1 MDISATPLTELTPE
15 PPQAVAPPPLGA
27 LIDIAPQGVFNAQ
40 PGGRLTGVNP
50 ALARMLGY
58 SSPAELLEQTP
69 DLPHQLYALPDLY
82 ARLER
87 DLLHK
92 GSVSG
97 HEAVWR
103 AADERSLWVSV
114 SAAAVR
120 DAEGRLGEIAGV
132 VEDITSR
139 KQIQAQ
145 VERHLQESEALAVI
159 SQALNETHNLDDIL
173 RMIVDAARQI
183 IPKAERAVI
192 HLIDEGG
199 SALRSAA
206 VAGYDKAGRSEIA
219 MRPGEGV
226 AGRVMSE
233 GVPINIGDIRSDPR
247 YLTLGR
253 VPTIRSLLV
262 APVQSKQRRLGTI
275 SVLSDA
281 VEAFRDDDVRL
292 LKAFGIQAA
301 LAIENARL
309 LAAESTARQEAEVLG
324 EIGVILSSTLDLEVV
339 LERLLEQI
347 ARLVPYD
354 VVRLMLVEHGHART
368 VQLRGAE
375 YLYASDGEM
384 PRHLVPLEIQRVPM
398 LRDLVATG
406 LPVTVADVYADPDWA
421 PELASALTRS
431 WLGAPIVTSRDGVVA
446 FFTLEKTQPGF
457 YTARDAARVGL
468 FLGPAA
474 LAVQNARLYADLGK
488 SLHYEQSMR
497 TRLVQT
503 EKLAAMGRL
512 VASVAHELNNPLQA
526 IQNSLFLVREE
537 NTLGPQAREDLQVA
551 LTEADR
557 MADLI
562 SRLRETY
569 RPASAEQFKFE
580 SMNALV
586 EEIHRLI
593 GTHLRHRN
601 IAFAFEPD
609 PTLPRMLVIRDQV
622 KQVLLNLCLN
632 AVEAM
637 PDGGQLRIETG
648 FNVASGEVMTAIG
661 DSGSGI
667 NPDDIPSIFDPFF
680 TKKEGGTGLG
690 LFITYEI
697 IQRHSGR
704 VEVESEL
711 GRGSTFRVWL
721 PAVGTGRL
729 DRAEGG
735 ANQDQLWPDTCMDE
749 Q

>member
-1 MDISATPLTELTPE
+1 MDSQPTLIPDTPIAPESVSDTTPLTALADVVSQGLFRATP
-15 PPQAVAPPPLGA
+15 
-27 LIDIAPQGVFNAQ
+27 D
-40 PGGRLTGVNP
+40 GRLTQANP

-58 SSPAELLEQTP
+58 DSAVDMLARLT
-69 DLPHQLYALPDLY
+69 DLRTQLYAVPEHYD
-82 ARLER
+82 ALER
-87 DLLHK
+87 GLRVE
-92 GSVSG
+92 GRVRAA
-97 HEAVWR
+97 EVVWR
-103 AADERSLWVSV
+103 AADDRRVWVSV
-114 SAAAVR
+114 SAAAEV
-120 DAEGRLGEIAGV
+120 DAAGRVTATTGI
-132 VEDITSR
+132 VEDITAR
-139 KQIQAQ
+139 RQIQARI
-145 VERHLQESEALAVI
+145 ERQLQESEALAVI

-192 HLIDEGG
+192 HLLDESA

-206 VAGYDKAGRSEIA
+206 VAGYDKAGRSEIT

-233 GVPINIGDIRSDPR
+233 GVPINVGDIRSDPR

-275 SVLSDA
+275 SVLSD
-281 VEAFRDDDVRL
+281 VVDAFADDDVRL
-292 LKAFGIQAA
+292 LKALGIQAA

-309 LAAESTARQEAEVLG
+309 LAAESNARQEAEVLG
-324 EIGVILSSTLDLEVV
+324 EIGYILSSTLDLEVV

-347 ARLVPYD
+347 SRLVPYD

-368 VQLRGAE
+368 AQLRGAE
-375 YLYASDGEM
+375 YLYASDGET
-384 PRHLVPLEIQRVPM
+384 PRHLVPLDIERVPV
-398 LRDLVATG
+398 LRSLAVTG
-406 LPVTVADVYADPDWA
+406 QPLAVADVYADPDWA

-431 WLGAPIVTSRDGVVA
+431 WLGAPIVTKRDGVVA

-457 YTARDAARVGL
+457 YTARDAQRVGL

-586 EEIHRLI
+586 EETHRLI
-593 GTHLRHRN
+593 ATHLRHRN

-609 PTLPRMLVIRDQV
+609 PSLPRMLVIRDQV

-637 PDGGQLRIETG
+637 PDSGQLRIETG
-648 FNVASGEVMTAIG
+648 FNAMSGEVMTAIT
-661 DSGSGI
+661 DTGSGI
-667 NPDDIPSIFDPFF
+667 NPNDIPSIFDPFF

-704 VEVESEL
+704 IEVESEL

-721 PAVGTGRL
+721 PAVG
-729 DRAEGG
+729 A
-735 ANQDQLWPDTCMDE
+735 AH
-749 Q
+749 

>member
-1 MDISATPLTELTPE
+1 MDNQPTTIPDPVLPAEPEAAPTPLAALADVVLQGLFTTTPE
-15 PPQAVAPPPLGA
+15 
-27 LIDIAPQGVFNAQ
+27 
-40 PGGRLTGVNP
+40 GRLTEANP

-58 SSPAELLEQTP
+58 ASSDEMLASLT
-69 DLPHQLYALPDLY
+69 DVRSQLYAVPEHFDM
-82 ARLER
+82 LER
-87 DLLHK
+87 NLQRDRRVR
-92 GSVSG
+92 GAEVI
-97 HEAVWR
+97 WR
-103 AADERSLWVSV
+103 SADDRRIWVSV
-114 SAAAVR
+114 SAAAQS
-120 DAEGRLGEIAGV
+120 DAAGRVTSIAGI
-132 VEDITSR
+132 VEDVTSR

-145 VERHLQESEALAVI
+145 IERQLQESEALAVI

-192 HLIDEGG
+192 HLLDESA

-206 VAGYDKAGRSEIA
+206 VAGYDKAGRSEIT

-233 GVPINIGDIRSDPR
+233 GVPINVGDIRSDPR
-247 YLTLGR
+247 FLTLGR

-275 SVLSDA
+275 SVLSD
-281 VEAFRDDDVRL
+281 VVDAFANDDVRL
-292 LKAFGIQAA
+292 LKALGIQAA

-309 LAAESTARQEAEVLG
+309 LTAESNARQEAEVLG
-324 EIGVILSSTLDLEVV
+324 EIGFILSSTLDLEVV

-354 VVRLMLVEHGHART
+354 VVRLMLVDHGHART

-375 YLYASDGEM
+375 YLYASDGET
-384 PRHLVPLEIQRVPM
+384 PRHLVPLEIERVPV
-398 LRDLVATG
+398 LRNLVTTG
-406 LPVTVADVYADPDWA
+406 QPLAVADVYADPDWA

-431 WLGAPIVTSRDGVVA
+431 WLGAPIVTKRDGVVA

-457 YTARDAARVGL
+457 FSARDAQRVGL

-586 EEIHRLI
+586 EEVHRLI
-593 GTHLRHRN
+593 ATHLRHRN

-609 PTLPRMLVIRDQV
+609 PSLPRMLVIRDQV

-637 PDGGQLRIETG
+637 TSGGQLRIETG
-648 FNVASGEVMTAIG
+648 FNAMTGEVMTAIG
-661 DSGSGI
+661 DSGIGI
-667 NPDDIPSIFDPFF
+667 NPTDIPSIFDPFF

-704 VEVESEL
+704 IEVESEL

-721 PAVGTGRL
+721 PAVG
-729 DRAEGG
+729 A
-735 ANQDQLWPDTCMDE
+735 AQ
-749 Q
+749 

>member
-1 MDISATPLTELTPE
+1 MESHPAITPDPYDAATEREPAHAALRIETLNDVVPQGIFTATP
-15 PPQAVAPPPLGA
+15 
-27 LIDIAPQGVFNAQ
+27 D
-40 PGGRLTGVNP
+40 GRLTQVNP
-50 ALARMLGY
+50 TLARLLGHRT
-58 SSPAELLEQTP
+58 PADVLAAPTELRQN
-69 DLPHQLYALPDLY
+69 LYIVPEHYDALQRGLQIEGRIRG
-82 ARLER
+82 A
-87 DLLHK
+87 
-92 GSVSG
+92 
-97 HEAVWR
+97 EAVWR
-103 AADERSLWVSV
+103 TADERRIWVSV
-114 SAAAVR
+114 SATAEI
-120 DAEGRLGEIAGV
+120 DGEGRLKAIIGV
-132 VEDITSR
+132 VEDITAR
-139 KQIQAQ
+139 KHTQVQI
-145 VERHLQESEALAVI
+145 ERHLQESEALAVI

-192 HLIDEGG
+192 HLVDESA

-206 VAGYDKAGRSEIA
+206 VAGYDKAGRSEIT

-233 GVPINIGDIRSDPR
+233 GVPINVGDIRSDPR
-247 YLTLGR
+247 FLTLGR

-281 VEAFRDDDVRL
+281 IDAFAEDDVRL
-292 LKAFGIQAA
+292 LKALGIQAA

-309 LAAESTARQEAEVLG
+309 LAAESNARQEAEVLS
-324 EIGVILSSTLDLEVV
+324 EIGTILSSTLDLEMV

-375 YLYASDGEM
+375 YLYASDGET
-384 PRHLVPLEIQRVPM
+384 PRHLVPLEIARVPM
-398 LRDLVATG
+398 LHNLTQTG
-406 LPVTVADVYADPDWA
+406 LPQAIADVYADPDWA

-431 WLGAPIVTSRDGVVA
+431 WLGAPIVTKRDGVVA

-457 YTARDAARVGL
+457 YTARDAQRVGL

-586 EEIHRLI
+586 EEVHRLI
-593 GTHLRHRN
+593 ATHLRHRN

-609 PTLPRMLVIRDQV
+609 PSLPRMLVIRDQV

-637 PDGGQLRIETG
+637 PDRGQLRIETG
-648 FNVASGEVMTAIG
+648 FNAVSGEVMTAIT

-667 NPDDIPSIFDPFF
+667 NPEDIPSIFDPFF

-721 PAVGTGRL
+721 PAVG
-729 DRAEGG
+729 A
-735 ANQDQLWPDTCMDE
+735 AH
-749 Q
+749 

>member
-1 MDISATPLTELTPE
+1 MDSLPTTLPDPTARPEPLADAMPLAALADVVPQGIFVATP
-15 PPQAVAPPPLGA
+15 A
-27 LIDIAPQGVFNAQ
+27 
-40 PGGRLTGVNP
+40 GRLVHANT
-50 ALARMLGY
+50 ALAHMLGY
-58 SSPAELLEQTP
+58 ATPADLLANLPEFRGQIFVQPEQH
-69 DLPHQLYALPDLY
+69 DAFEQALGRDG
-82 ARLER
+82 RVR
-87 DLLHK
+87 DLEVL
-92 GSVSG
+92 
-97 HEAVWR
+97 WR
-103 AADERSLWVSV
+103 AAGDRRLWVSLN
-114 SAAAVR
+114 AALETDPA
-120 DAEGRLGEIAGV
+120 GRATGIAGI
-132 VEDITSR
+132 VEDATAR
-139 KQIQAQ
+139 RRIQAQ
-145 VERHLQESEALAVI
+145 IERQLQESEALAVI

-192 HLIDEGG
+192 HLLDENA

-206 VAGYDKAGRSEIA
+206 VAGYDRAGRSEIT

-226 AGRVMSE
+226 AGRVMTE
-233 GVPINIGDIRSDPR
+233 GVPINVGDIRSDPR
-247 YLTLGR
+247 YVTLGR

-281 VEAFRDDDVRL
+281 VDAFGEDDVRL
-292 LKAFGIQAA
+292 LKALGIQAA

-309 LAAESTARQEAEVLG
+309 LTAESNARQEAEVLG
-324 EIGVILSSTLDLEVV
+324 EIGYILSSTLDLEVV

-375 YLYASDGEM
+375 YLYASDGET
-384 PRHLVPLEIQRVPM
+384 PRHLVPLDIERVPI
-398 LRDLVATG
+398 LRNLAVTG
-406 LPVTVADVYADPDWA
+406 QPLAVADVYADPDWA

-431 WLGAPIVTSRDGVVA
+431 WLGAPIVTKRDGVVA

-457 YTARDAARVGL
+457 FSARDAQRVGL

-537 NTLGPQAREDLQVA
+537 NTLGAQAREDLQVA

-586 EEIHRLI
+586 EEVHRLI
-593 GTHLRHRN
+593 ATHLRHRN

-609 PTLPRMLVIRDQV
+609 PSLPRMLVIRDQV

-637 PDGGQLRIETG
+637 QSGGQLRIETG
-648 FNVASGEVMTAIG
+648 FSAMSGEVMTAITDTG
-661 DSGSGI
+661 IGI
-667 NPDDIPSIFDPFF
+667 NPTDIPSIFDPFF

-704 VEVESEL
+704 IEVDSEL

-721 PAVGTGRL
+721 PAVG
-729 DRAEGG
+729 A
-735 ANQDQLWPDTCMDE
+735 AQ
-749 Q
+749 

>member
-1 MDISATPLTELTPE
+1 MDSQPTLIPDTPIAPEPVSDPTPLTALADVVSQGLFRATP
-15 PPQAVAPPPLGA
+15 
-27 LIDIAPQGVFNAQ
+27 D
-40 PGGRLTGVNP
+40 GRLTQANP

-58 SSPAELLEQTP
+58 ESAVDMLARLT
-69 DLPHQLYALPDLY
+69 DLRTQLYAVPEHYD
-82 ARLER
+82 ALER
-87 DLLHK
+87 GLRVE
-92 GSVSG
+92 GRVRAA
-97 HEAVWR
+97 EVVWR
-103 AADERSLWVSV
+103 AADDRRVWVSV
-114 SAAAVR
+114 SAAAEI
-120 DAEGRLGEIAGV
+120 DSTGRVTASTGI
-132 VEDITSR
+132 VEDITAR
-139 KQIQAQ
+139 RQIQARI
-145 VERHLQESEALAVI
+145 ERQLQESEALAVI

-192 HLIDEGG
+192 HLLDESA

-206 VAGYDKAGRSEIA
+206 VAGYDRAGRSEFT

-233 GVPINIGDIRSDPR
+233 GVPINVGDIRSDPR
-247 YLTLGR
+247 YLMLGR

-275 SVLSDA
+275 SVLSD
-281 VEAFRDDDVRL
+281 VVDAFADDDVRL
-292 LKAFGIQAA
+292 LKALGIQAA

-309 LAAESTARQEAEVLG
+309 LAAESNARQEAEVLG
-324 EIGVILSSTLDLEVV
+324 EIGYILSSTLDLEVV

-347 ARLVPYD
+347 SRLVPYD

-368 VQLRGAE
+368 AQLRGAE
-375 YLYASDGEM
+375 YLYASDGET
-384 PRHLVPLEIQRVPM
+384 PRHLVPLEIERVPV
-398 LRDLVATG
+398 LRSLAVTG
-406 LPVTVADVYADPDWA
+406 QPLAVADVYADPDWA

-431 WLGAPIVTSRDGVVA
+431 WLGAPIVTKRDGVVA

-457 YTARDAARVGL
+457 YTARDAQRVGL

-586 EEIHRLI
+586 EETHRLI
-593 GTHLRHRN
+593 ATHLRHRN

-609 PTLPRMLVIRDQV
+609 PSLPRMLVIRDQV

-637 PDGGQLRIETG
+637 PDSGQLRIETG
-648 FNVASGEVMTAIG
+648 FNAMSGEVMTAIT
-661 DSGSGI
+661 DTGSGI
-667 NPDDIPSIFDPFF
+667 NPDDIASIFDPFF

-704 VEVESEL
+704 IEVESEL

-721 PAVGTGRL
+721 PAVG
-729 DRAEGG
+729 A
-735 ANQDQLWPDTCMDE
+735 AH
-749 Q
+749 

>member
-1 MDISATPLTELTPE
+1 MDSLPTTLPDPAEQAAPAPNVAPGLMPFDSLADIS
-15 PPQAVAPPPLGA
+15 
-27 LIDIAPQGVFNAQ
+27 PQGVFTATPDGHLVYVNA
-40 PGGRLTGVNP
+40 
-50 ALARMLGY
+50 ALAKMLGY
-58 SSPAELLEQTP
+58 ETPAECLASPTVSNSRLSIEPEQYEAF
-69 DLPHQLYALPDLY
+69 DRALRRQGRVRDYEVICCATNDRRLWVSLS
-82 ARLER
+82 ARLET
-87 DLLHK
+87 
-92 GSVSG
+92 
-97 HEAVWR
+97 
-103 AADERSLWVSV
+103 
-114 SAAAVR
+114 
-120 DAEGRLGEIAGV
+120 DATGRVTGIAGI
-132 VEDITSR
+132 VEDVTAR
-139 KQIQAQ
+139 RRTQAQ
-145 VERHLQESEALAVI
+145 IERQLQESEALAVI

-192 HLIDEGG
+192 HLVDENA

-206 VAGYDKAGRSEIA
+206 VAGYDKAGRSEIT

-247 YLTLGR
+247 YITLGR

-275 SVLSDA
+275 SVLSDT
-281 VEAFRDDDVRL
+281 VDAFGEDDERL
-292 LKAFGIQAA
+292 LKALGIQAA

-309 LAAESTARQEAEVLG
+309 LTAESNARQEAEVLG
-324 EIGVILSSTLDLEVV
+324 EIGYILSSTLDLDVV

-375 YLYASDGEM
+375 YLYASDGET
-384 PRHLVPLEIQRVPM
+384 PRHLVPLDIQRVPV
-398 LRDLVATG
+398 LRGLAATG
-406 LPVTVADVYADPDWA
+406 QPLAIADIYADPDWA

-431 WLGAPIVTSRDGVVA
+431 WLGGPIVTRRDGVVA
-446 FFTLEKTQPGF
+446 FIMLEKTQPGF
-457 YTARDAARVGL
+457 YAARDAQRVGL

-586 EEIHRLI
+586 EETHRLI
-593 GTHLRHRN
+593 ATHLRHRN

-609 PTLPRMLVIRDQV
+609 PSLPRMLVIRDQV

-637 PDGGQLRIETG
+637 QPGGQLRIETG
-648 FNVASGEVMTAIG
+648 FNAMTGEVMTAITDTG
-661 DSGSGI
+661 TGI
-667 NPDDIPSIFDPFF
+667 NPTDIPSIFDPFF

-704 VEVESEL
+704 IEVESEL
-711 GRGSTFRVWL
+711 GLGSTFRVWL
-721 PAVGTGRL
+721 PAVG
-729 DRAEGG
+729 A
-735 ANQDQLWPDTCMDE
+735 AQ
-749 Q
+749 